1 MTEEKKTQ
9 VRKVITIIEI
19 VLMAVLIAYL
29 AYGIIT
35 KNSDQPLFNALAIFV
50 IAAYLILNDFLEPY
64 LTKLLEEMDSFR
76 KEAYKKYVLWDIAS
90 MGGIL
95 LFVLNFSKVGSAM
108 TYVGLGLY
116 LIGNKQKNIYIP
128 AYLGKVTKEDVE
140 AAKAAAAVENNDT
153 EESVEE

>member
-50 IAAYLILNDFLEPY
+50 IAAYLILNDF
-64 LTKLLEEMDSFR
+64 
-76 KEAYKKYVLWDIAS
+76 
-90 MGGIL
+90 
-95 LFVLNFSKVGSAM
+95 
-108 TYVGLGLY
+108 
-116 LIGNKQKNIYIP
+116 
-128 AYLGKVTKEDVE
+128 
-140 AAKAAAAVENNDT
+140 
-153 EESVEE
+153 